1 MISKKSILYFLI
13 FSVAFTFVGCKKKP
27 RRPNPLDTVIGDT
40 SGTSGRSENI
50 EDLTGP
56 GTLAAGETPLF
67 DRGLMDGE
75 RGERGI
81 IAVMVYFDF
90 DSSSIKASERA
101 KLTQV
106 ADYLRTNPSHSLILE
121 GHCDWRGTPEY
132 NLALGERRSGSVN
145 QYLATLGVPA
155 ERLETLSKGDLNAI
169 EGASEAQMAEDR
181 RVEFLVVR

>member
-13 FSVAFTFVGCKKKP
+13 FSVTFAFVGCKKKP

-56 GTLAAGETPLF
+56 GTLAAGETTLF
-67 DRGLMDGE
+67 DRGIMD
-75 RGERGI
+75 GERGI

-106 ADYLRTNPSHSLILE
+106 ADYIRSNPSHSIIIE

-132 NLALGERRSGSVN
+132 NLALGERRSGSVS

-169 EGASEAQMAEDR
+169 EGASDAQMAEDR

>member
-27 RRPNPLDTVIGDT
+27 CRPNPLDTVIGDT

-50 EDLTGP
+50 EDLIGP

-75 RGERGI
+75 RRARHYRLNGLLRLRFIQHQGER
-81 IAVMVYFDF
+81 
-90 DSSSIKASERA
+90 AS

-106 ADYLRTNPSHSLILE
+106 ADYSHQPKPFSNLRGALRLE
-121 GHCDWRGTPEY
+121 RHTGIQFG
-132 NLALGERRSGSVN
+132 LGERRSGSVN

-155 ERLETLSKGDLNAI
+155 ERFETLSKGDLNAI